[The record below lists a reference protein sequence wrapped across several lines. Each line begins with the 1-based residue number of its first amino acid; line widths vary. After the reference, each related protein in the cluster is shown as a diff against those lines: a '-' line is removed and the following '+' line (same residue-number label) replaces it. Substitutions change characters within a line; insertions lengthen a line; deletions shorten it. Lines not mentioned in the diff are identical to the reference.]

1 MAVEAV
7 TAFVVFIAVGGVAVL
22 ELWNWLMPALF
33 GVPQVGFLQA
43 LGILALSRIVF
54 GGSGLSSLKGPG
66 SDRPTDGWQALTPEE
81 RELLR
86 QPARG
91 LEATEG
97 GSVRQ

>member
-1 MAVEAV
+1 MAVQAV
-7 TAFVVFIAVGGVAVL
+7 TAFVVFIAIGGVAVL
-22 ELWNWLMPALF
+22 LLWNWLMPSLF
-33 GVPQVGFLQA
+33 GVPQVSFLQA

-54 GGSGLSSLKGPG
+54 GGSGLSSLKGPS
-66 SDRPTDGWQALTPEE
+66 SDRPDGWRALTPEE

-86 QPARG
+86 QRARG